1 MMDGETRKIWA
12 LLPGKDC
19 GQCGFKTCAELAAF
33 TASHSD
39 ALKRCV
45 HLVHPPV
52 AAPAAPELVAQE
64 ITWLDALQREYDF
77 ILEPFPEDPGPR
89 EVIVPFNPANVEK
102 LAVKKG
108 DILYGRPSTTGC
120 PVTHVGVVVEEPDY
134 FNGII
139 TWCIVGL
146 LAARERG
153 REIGHYNI
161 IAYEGLVQHNREELQ
176 IGRRYYFLPRNCVM
190 MSRHSGL
197 VNALAKRPNGMRA
210 RVEGIWIS

>member
-1 MMDGETRKIWA
+1 MEDDIRKIVES
-12 LLPGKDC
+12 LPGKNC
-19 GQCGFKTCAELAAF
+19 GQCGFKTCAELAEFA
-33 TASHSD
+33 ASHPA
-39 ALKRCV
+39 ALERCIYLDRSLAV
-45 HLVHPPV
+45 PP
-52 AAPAAPELVAQE
+52 APELIAQE
-64 ITWLDALQREYDF
+64 ITWLDALGREYDF

-89 EVIVPFNPANVEK
+89 EIIVPLNPANVEK

-108 DILYGRPSTTGC
+108 DILYGRPSITGC
-120 PVTHVGVVVEEPDY
+120 PVTHVGLVVEEPDY

-139 TWCIVGL
+139 VWCIVGL

-161 IAYEGLVQHNREELQ
+161 IAYEGLVRHTRAELQ
-176 IGRRYYFLPRNCVM
+176 IGRRYYFLPRNCVL

-197 VNALAKRPNGMRA
+197 VNALAKRPNGMRV

>member
-1 MMDGETRKIWA
+1 MEDNIRKIVES
-12 LLPGKDC
+12 LPGKNC

-33 TASHSD
+33 A
-39 ALKRCV
+39 ALHPSALQRCIY
-45 HLVHPPV
+45 LERPQ
-52 AAPAAPELVAQE
+52 AAPPAPEIIAEE
-64 ITWLDALQREYDF
+64 ITWTDVLQREYDF

-89 EVIVPFNPANVEK
+89 ETIVPFNPANVEK

-108 DILYGRPSTTGC
+108 DILYGRPSMTGC

-139 TWCIVGL
+139 VWCVVGL

-153 REIGHYNI
+153 RDIGHYNI
-161 IAYEGLVQHNREELQ
+161 IAYEGLVRHSRAELQ
-176 IGRRYYFLPRNCVM
+176 IGRRYYFLPRTCVL

-197 VNALAKRPNGMRA
+197 VNALAKRANGMRV

>member
-1 MMDGETRKIWA
+1 MEGDVRKITES
-12 LLPGKDC
+12 LPGKNC

-33 TASHSD
+33 ASLHPS
-39 ALKRCV
+39 ALERCIY
-45 HLVHPPV
+45 LVKPQVVPP
-52 AAPAAPELVAQE
+52 APEIIAEE
-64 ITWLDALQREYDF
+64 ITWIDGLEREYDF

-89 EVIVPFNPANVEK
+89 ETIVPLNPGNVEK

-108 DILYGRPSTTGC
+108 DILYGRPSMVGC

-139 TWCIVGL
+139 IWCVVGL

-153 REIGHYNI
+153 REIGDYNI
-161 IAYEGLVQHNREELQ
+161 IAYEGLMRHSRKELQ
-176 IGRRYYFLPRNCVM
+176 IGRRYFFLPRTCVL
-190 MSRHSGL
+190 MSRHSG
-197 VNALAKRPNGMRA
+197 VVSALAKRANGMRV